1 MRKVGSGFWR
11 DVWELFK
18 PYWFSK
24 DSAVVQLRWIRLTTT
39 EKVISRLLLLV
50 IVALTLGMVYMEVL
64 FNAWQNLFFNTF
76 QDKDKVEF
84 YNQILRFGLLATIW
98 IVMAVYTQYLTQML
112 QIRWRRWLTRRY
124 LREWLTDRTYYR
136 MQLVGAQTDNPDQ
149 RVAEDLKIFVDETLN
164 LSLGLLN
171 AVVTLIS
178 FVGILWVLSGPLTVP
193 LAGREFVIPGYMVWV
208 VLVYATI
215 GTWLTHK
222 VGWPLIGLNFN
233 QQRFEADFRYNLVRF
248 RENMEGVALYRGEE
262 DELTTFRGRFMH
274 VVENWWSIMQ
284 RQKKLTWFTSG
295 YAQVAVIFPYVV
307 AAPRFF
313 SGAIALGG
321 LMQTASAF
329 GQVRVALSWFIGAYT
344 SFAAWKATV
353 DRLTGF
359 HKAIVAAQE
368 HHRTHP
374 GIAVSADGGG
384 QIELD
389 HVELDLPNGQPLLSN
404 AKLNIAAGARILLQ
418 GASGC
423 GKSTLFRAIAGIWPF
438 GRGHVRVPKD
448 FRALFLPQRPYF
460 PLGTLRCAVSYPAA
474 SDAFSDDEVMDA
486 LTAVGLPHFIAR
498 LDESAN
504 WSMQFSGGEQQRVAF
519 ARALLQKPAWLFLDE
534 ATSNLDDASQAQLY
548 EVLTQRL
555 KGTTIV
561 SIAHRDE
568 LAPYH
573 AQHVELHP
581 TAGGTHELL
590 AEEPQ
595 PVERAFS
602 TAADAVPDRE
612 SAAAAARR
620 TGRILP
626 AGSTSAARA
635 VPARDR
641 D

>member
-1 MRKVGSGFWR
+1 
-11 DVWELFK
+11 
-18 PYWFSK
+18 
-24 DSAVVQLRWIRLTTT
+24 
-39 EKVISRLLLLV
+39 
-50 IVALTLGMVYMEVL
+50 
-64 FNAWQNLFFNTF
+64 
-76 QDKDKVEF
+76 
-84 YNQILRFGLLATIW
+84 
-98 IVMAVYTQYLTQML
+98 
-112 QIRWRRWLTRRY
+112 
-124 LREWLTDRTYYR
+124 

-171 AVVTLIS
+171 AIVTLGS

-193 LAGREFVIPGYMVWV
+193 VAGREFVIPGYMVWV
-208 VLVYATI
+208 VLIYAII
-215 GTWLTHK
+215 GTGLTNKIGH
-222 VGWPLIGLNFN
+222 PLIGLNYN

-262 DELTTFRGRFMH
+262 DELTTFRNRFKYL
-274 VVENWWSIMQ
+274 VENWWSIMQ
-284 RQKKLTWFTSG
+284 RQKKLAWFTSG
-295 YAQVAVIFPYVV
+295 YSQVAVIFPYVV

-313 SGAIALGG
+313 SGAIQLGG

-329 GQVRVALSWFIGAYT
+329 GQVRVALSWFINAYT
-344 SFAAWKATV
+344 GTGPNTGFAGWKATV
-353 DRLTGF
+353 DRLTSF
-359 HKAIVAAQE
+359 HKAIIAAQE
-368 HHRTHP
+368 QHRTHP
-374 GIAVSADGGG
+374 GIAVSADGAG

-448 FRALFLPQRPYF
+448 FRVLFLPQRPYF
-460 PLGTLRCAVSYPAA
+460 PLGTLRCAVAYPAA

-486 LTAVGLPHFIAR
+486 LTTVGLPHFIAR

-534 ATSNLDDASQAQLY
+534 ATSNLDDASQAKLY

-573 AQHVELHP
+573 AQHAELHP
-581 TAGGTHELL
+581 TAGGTHELVVD
-590 AEEPQ
+590 EPQ
-595 PVERAFS
+595 PADRVFATEVD
-602 TAADAVPDRE
+602 AAPDRE
-612 SAAAAARR
+612 SAAAGARR

>member
-18 PYWFSK
+18 PYWFAK

-404 AKLNIAAGARILLQ
+404 AKLSIAAGARILLQ

-460 PLGTLRCAVSYPAA
+460 PLGTLRCAVAYPAA

-504 WSMQFSGGEQQRVAF
+504 WGMQFSGGEQQRVAF

-555 KGTTIV
+555 KGTAIV

-612 SAAAAARR
+612 TAAAAARR

>member
-1 MRKVGSGFWR
+1 MTF
-11 DVWELFK
+11 WELFK

-24 DSAVVQLRWIRLTTT
+24 DSTVVQLRWIRFTTT

-460 PLGTLRCAVSYPAA
+460 PLGTLRCAVAYPAA

-555 KGTTIV
+555 KGTAIV